1 MCNNGP
7 AHSGSTGTREVLPT
21 TVKPSHY
28 SLEITPNVDTFEFS
42 GCVQISLDI
51 LEETSTVVAN
61 ANELTIKSASI
72 VVVHVKTETTQT
84 AKSITLNKAAETVT
98 FEFETALPAGAKATL
113 HVAYTGI
120 HNDQMAGFYRSSY
133 TTKEGEKKHLV
144 VTQFEAT
151 DCRRA
156 LPSWDEPNLKATF
169 DVKLIIDPTLC
180 ALSNMNQ
187 TKEQIVQHGEK
198 SLKEVSFARTPIMS
212 TYFALDVS
220 AKTLEYFSEY
230 FDIAYPL
237 PKMDMIAIP
246 DFGAGAM
253 ENWGLVT
260 YREIMLLV
268 DNDTSASVKQGVA
281 YVVGHELA
289 HQWFGNL
296 VTMDWWSELWLNE
309 GFATFVGWLAT
320 DHIFPEWKGASVIR
334 MLSSFLGTD
343 SFVQGV
349 RAYLKKFAF
358 SNATTLDL
366 WAALSASSGHDV
378 AKLMYLWTRTMG
390 YPLLSVTDETF
401 DEAKQELTVT
411 VRQSRFLS
419 SGNLSPKEDAE
430 SLWSQA
436 HLGAALS
443 ANLKSFTTE
452 DRIGI
457 IADAFA
463 TAKAGT
469 SSTSGALDIIKG
481 FSEEDD
487 YIVLQELSGSLE
499 GLTAILLNEPQSVL
513 DGVAALKRQLFS
525 AKAKAMGFE
534 YSDKEGHL
542 THLKRTLLIKA
553 AADAKDPFF
562 IEELTKRFH
571 KFIAG
576 DETAL
581 HSNLRT
587 TAYRTV
593 SKNTEDESTFEA
605 LLNMYKTT
613 TAVEARLMALAS
625 LGSSPNMNVV
635 QRVLNEVVLDKE
647 LVRLQ
652 DIAYPMQSLRGSPA
666 LKEVL
671 PIMWNFL
678 KSNWPVLYE
687 RLKPTLGLL
696 GASVTICVGGQIGME
711 FADEVEAWSRGDELT
726 TAEEKATRVEQLK
739 AAKRPLDQSLER
751 IRSSTKWLERDRA
764 AIAEWLAAN
773 KF

>member
-1 MCNNGP
+1 MECAAVTPLRLDVQSP
-7 AHSGSTGTREVLPT
+7 A
-21 TVKPSHY
+21 
-28 SLEITPNVDTFEFS
+28 EIT
-42 GCVQISLDI
+42 
-51 LEETSTVVAN
+51 
-61 ANELTIKSASI
+61 
-72 VVVHVKTETTQT
+72 
-84 AKSITLNKAAETVT
+84 
-98 FEFETALPAGAKATL
+98 
-113 HVAYTGI
+113 
-120 HNDQMAGFYRSSY
+120 
-133 TTKEGEKKHLV
+133 
-144 VTQFEAT
+144 
-151 DCRRA
+151 
-156 LPSWDEPNLKATF
+156 
-169 DVKLIIDPTLC
+169 
-180 ALSNMNQ
+180 
-187 TKEQIVQHGEK
+187 K
-198 SLKEVSFARTPIMS
+198 SLMPFRTP
-212 TYFALDVS
+212 
-220 AKTLEYFSEY
+220 
-230 FDIAYPL
+230 
-237 PKMDMIAIP
+237 
-246 DFGAGAM
+246 
-253 ENWGLVT
+253 
-260 YREIMLLV
+260 R
-268 DNDTSASVKQGVA
+268 
-281 YVVGHELA
+281 
-289 HQWFGNL
+289 
-296 VTMDWWSELWLNE
+296 
-309 GFATFVGWLAT
+309 
-320 DHIFPEWKGASVIR
+320 GASVIR

-430 SLWSQA
+430 VYGASRLRLSPTPTHIAPLAIYLRRRKPRSPSHTHTKLIWGQLFQPTLSPLLLRIALASLQM
-436 HLGAALS
+436 HL
-443 ANLKSFTTE
+443 
-452 DRIGI
+452 
-457 IADAFA
+457 A

-542 THLKRTLLIKA
+542 THLSEPFLLKQLLTPRTPSLSRNLPSDSTNLL
-553 AADAKDPFF
+553 
-562 IEELTKRFH
+562 R
-571 KFIAG
+571 G

-605 LLNMYKTT
+605 LLNI
-613 TAVEARLMALAS
+613 

-751 IRSSTKWLERDRA
+751 IRSSTNGLSVTVLLLLNGWLPT
-764 AIAEWLAAN
+764 N
-773 KF
+773 SSCCFV